1 MKTIQNLDFYE
12 IPNLEG
18 YLINENGEVFSEKSG
33 KTLKVT
39 NGVIEVYVD
48 DIKKKLNVA
57 HLVLETFVGNPYNA
71 KRVRFKNGDK
81 SDASLANVEWVIPKT
96 RKSGTTKS
104 SSKSTSSRVK
114 EIAKRRKELE
124 KEMKALEKEESTI
137 TKKDSIETLAKD
149 NMTSIIDGMI
159 KGETVS
165 TITQRVLGVKLT
177 REVLSK
183 LVLEQ
188 YKVSLREVI
197 TIAKL
202 QKAYPNLIK
211 GIFQLHKSKLS
222 NVVFNNIA

>member
-1 MKTIQNLDFYE
+1 
-12 IPNLEG
+12 
-18 YLINENGEVFSEKSG
+18 
-33 KTLKVT
+33 
-39 NGVIEVYVD
+39 
-48 DIKKKLNVA
+48 
-57 HLVLETFVGNPYNA
+57 
-71 KRVRFKNGDK
+71 
-81 SDASLANVEWVIPKT
+81 
-96 RKSGTTKS
+96 
-104 SSKSTSSRVK
+104 
-114 EIAKRRKELE
+114 
-124 KEMKALEKEESTI
+124 
-137 TKKDSIETLAKD
+137 
-149 NMTSIIDGMI
+149 MI